1 MNALFGSLLASLAV
15 TGSALGYGTVR
26 WRASTRALRERL
38 EAARLPIAPATV
50 DLTEVDALPAP
61 VRRYFRLIL
70 VDGQRFVSGA
80 RLRHHGQFN
89 LGQTTERWKPFK
101 SEQQVVTRRPGFD
114 WDASVRLLPGMNVR
128 VHDAY
133 VAGAGVLHAAVF
145 GLVTV
150 AELRD
155 APELAEGELMRFL
168 AEAVWYPTA
177 LLPSQG
183 VVWSAVDA
191 RSARATIVDGDLSTS
206 LLFNF
211 DDEGLIETVR
221 AEARGRMLGEQV
233 VPTPWQG
240 RFWNYETRAGMRLP
254 LSGEVA
260 WLSAGGA
267 VPYWRGQIDDI
278 SYELA

>member
-1 MNALFGSLLASLAV
+1 MNALFGSVLASLAV
-15 TGSALGYGTVR
+15 AGSALGYGTWR
-26 WRASTRALRERL
+26 WRASTRALREQL
-38 EAARLPIAPATV
+38 EAARLPMAPATV
-50 DLTEVDALPAP
+50 DLREVDALPPA
-61 VRRYFRLIL
+61 VRRYFRSVLA
-70 VDGQRFVSGA
+70 DGQRFVRGA
-80 RLRHHGQFN
+80 RLRHRGHFN
-89 LGQTTERWKPFK
+89 LSQTTERWKPFK
-101 SEQQVVTRRPGFD
+101 SAQKVVTRRPGFD

-133 VAGAGVLHAAVF
+133 VAGVGVLHAAVF

-150 AELRD
+150 AEVRGT
-155 APELAEGELMRFL
+155 PQLAEGELMRFL

-183 VVWSAVDA
+183 VVWRAVDA

-206 LLFNF
+206 LLFGF
-211 DDEGLIETVR
+211 DDEGLIETVS

-260 WLSAGGA
+260 WLSVAGA
-267 VPYWRGQIDDI
+267 LPYWRGRIDDI
-278 SYELA
+278 AYEFA